1 MGELGIVKRGFSTS
15 GRVDRVTQ
23 IDLSVKLEEENDDCD
38 QDRGSDDVQDIGAS
52 HRPSD
57 PYRLSLRPFQYTKA
71 LLDEEASSPVAGDQQ
86 LHQTFIQPRSP
97 SKINA
102 DMDAKPVH
110 PTEGGA
116 IFTSSRTQVSRAEDV
131 VRSEDIE
138 MEEAVQNNNNNNIRA
153 EIRTAE
159 IFNEGFR
166 CEVPNCGST
175 FKEKS
180 HLVQSRTHPAVP

>member
-1 MGELGIVKRGFSTS
+1 MGELGIMKRGFSTS
-15 GRVDRVTQ
+15 GRVDRVTE

-38 QDRGSDDVQDIGAS
+38 QDRGSDDVQDIGATR
-52 HRPSD
+52 RPSD

-86 LHQTFIQPRSP
+86 LHQTFNQPRSP

-102 DMDAKPVH
+102 DQDAKPVH

-116 IFTSSRTQVSRAEDV
+116 IFTSSRTQVSRAEDI

-138 MEEAVQNNNNNNIRA
+138 MEEAVHNNNNNIRA
-153 EIRTAE
+153 EIRTAG
-159 IFNEGFR
+159 ILNAGFR

>member
-15 GRVDRVTQ
+15 GRVDRVMQ
-23 IDLSVKLEEENDDCD
+23 IDLS
-38 QDRGSDDVQDIGAS
+38 VQDIGAS
-52 HRPSD
+52 RRPSD

-102 DMDAKPVH
+102 DQDAKSVH

-138 MEEAVQNNNNNNIRA
+138 MEEAVHNNNNYNNIRA
-153 EIRTAE
+153 EIRTGE
-159 IFNEGFR
+159 IFNAGFR

-180 HLVQSRTHPAVP
+180 HLVQSRTHPPVP